1 MVTTKDRIL
10 AEALRQL
17 NQEGIGSVSIRSI
30 AGALEMS
37 AGNLTYHFKNIDA
50 IIQQLYLNLVAEVNG
65 MLAGLN
71 PTTLDMGIVF
81 ESVRLTCGI
90 MYRYR
95 FILLD
100 FAQIGRRVPGIRDHF
115 RSLVNVRLQEFAF
128 FNDVLQQLG
137 YLKAERVPGQFD
149 VVTLQMI
156 ILGNSW
162 VIDAAIHFPEDTPPE
177 ALTDFYARLM
187 LGYLAPSLT
196 DKGLQEL
203 LAHTGDLRALRYPG
217 ANQTVLNTSIF
228 QKP

>member
-1 MVTTKDRIL
+1 MSTTKDKIL

-17 NQEGIGSVSIRSI
+17 NQDGIGSVSIRSI
-30 AGALEMS
+30 AGALDMS
-37 AGNLTYHFKNIDA
+37 AGNLTYHFKNTDA
-50 IIQQLYLNLVAEVNG
+50 IIQQLYHNLVAEVNG
-65 MLAGLN
+65 MLAALN
-71 PTTLDMGIVF
+71 PAALDMGVVF

-100 FAQIGRRVPGIRDHF
+100 FAQVGRRVPAILEHF
-115 RSLVNVRLQEFAF
+115 RNLVNVRMQEFAF
-128 FNDVLQQLG
+128 FNSVLQQLG
-137 YLKAERVPGQFD
+137 YLKTERVPGQFD

-177 ALTDFYARLM
+177 VLTDFYARLI

-196 DKGLQEL
+196 EKGLKEL
-203 LAHTGDLRALRYPG
+203 LEHTGDLRGLRYPG
-217 ANQTVLNTSIF
+217 AFTQ
-228 QKP
+228 Q